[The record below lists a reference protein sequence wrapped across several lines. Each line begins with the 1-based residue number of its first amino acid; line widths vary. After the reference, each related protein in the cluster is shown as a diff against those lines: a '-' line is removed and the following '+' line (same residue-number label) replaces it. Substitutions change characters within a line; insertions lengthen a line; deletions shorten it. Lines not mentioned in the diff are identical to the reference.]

1 MGPIVSERAP
11 FEKPSND
18 ARGLARRLKETL
30 ARSVPRVSLA
40 APRNFWQCSWP
51 MDALRVRGTGKP
63 LVGKVRI
70 SGAKNAALPI
80 LCATLLSDGA
90 SRLRNV
96 PRLRDMET
104 TSALLRFLG
113 RDVTFEAPEIHVAA
127 GSDVRPEAP
136 YELVKQMRAS
146 VLVLGPL
153 VARFGRAK
161 VSLPGGCAIG
171 ARPIDQHLKG
181 LEAMGCSIKLER
193 GYVIAEGP
201 GGGGRLKAA
210 EVYFDL
216 PTVTGTENLMMAAA
230 LAKGRTTLV
239 NCAREPEIEELG
251 RILNKMGAEV
261 DGAGTDVI
269 HIVGAEPGALAP
281 FDHAIIPDRIEAGTY
296 MVAAAMVEGGDVVLE
311 NAELSDLEALSQK
324 LRAAGVS
331 ITTEAQTIRVRRTGP
346 LRAVNIT
353 TAPHPGFP
361 TDMQAQFLALMCLA
375 KGESVI
381 TETIFE
387 NRFMHVPELQR
398 MGATIALRG
407 NTAVVQGVS
416 KLYGASVMATDL
428 RASASLVLAGLAT
441 DEETEVRRVYH
452 LDRGYEQIE
461 DKLAGLGATVERVKG
476 AEA

>member
-1 MGPIVSERAP
+1 
-11 FEKPSND
+11 
-18 ARGLARRLKETL
+18 
-30 ARSVPRVSLA
+30 
-40 APRNFWQCSWP
+40 
-51 MDALRVRGTGKP
+51 MDAIRVRGGRP
-63 LVGKVRI
+63 LRGSVRI

-90 SRLRNV
+90 SKLRNV
-96 PRLRDMET
+96 PDLRDIT
-104 TSALLRFLG
+104 TTAALLRFLG
-113 RDVTFEAPEIHVAA
+113 RHVDVAAPTVSVAA

-181 LEAMGCSIKLER
+181 LEAMGCKITLEH
-193 GYVIAEGP
+193 GYVVAEGP
-201 GGGGRLKAA
+201 NGGGRLKGA

-239 NCAREPEIEELG
+239 NCAREPEVEELA

-269 HIVGAEPGALAP
+269 HVTGVEPGQLAP

-296 MVAAAMVEGGDVVLE
+296 MVAGAIHEGGEVLLE
-311 NAELSDLEALSQK
+311 GAELGDMEPLVAK
-324 LRAAGVS
+324 LRAAGVDVES
-331 ITTEAQTIRVRRTGP
+331 EGQNVRVARRKGLKP
-346 LRAVNIT
+346 VQVT

-361 TDMQAQFLALMCLA
+361 TDMQAQFLVLMCFA

-387 NRFMHVPELQR
+387 NRFMHVPELHR
-398 MGATIALRG
+398 MGAKIALRG
-407 NTAVVQGVS
+407 NTAVVEGIER
-416 KLYGASVMATDL
+416 LYGASVMATDL
-428 RASASLVLAGLAT
+428 RASASLVIAGLAT
-441 DEETEVRRVYH
+441 PDETEVRRVYH
-452 LDRGYEQIE
+452 IDRGYEHIE
-461 DKLAGLGATVERVKG
+461 QKLRGLGADIERVKG
-476 AEA
+476 AES

>member
-1 MGPIVSERAP
+1 
-11 FEKPSND
+11 
-18 ARGLARRLKETL
+18 
-30 ARSVPRVSLA
+30 
-40 APRNFWQCSWP
+40 
-51 MDALRVRGTGKP
+51 
-63 LVGKVRI
+63 
-70 SGAKNAALPI
+70 
-80 LCATLLSDGA
+80 
-90 SRLRNV
+90 
-96 PRLRDMET
+96 
-104 TSALLRFLG
+104 
-113 RDVTFEAPEIHVAA
+113 
-127 GSDVRPEAP
+127 
-136 YELVKQMRAS
+136 

-181 LEAMGCSIKLER
+181 LEAMGCNIRLER

-201 GGGGRLKAA
+201 GKGGRLKGA
-210 EVYFDL
+210 EVVFDM

-239 NCAREPEIEELG
+239 NCAREPEVEELG

-261 DGAGTDVI
+261 NGAGTDVI
-269 HIVGAEPGALAP
+269 HIVGAEPGELAP

-296 MVAAAMVEGGDVVLE
+296 MVAAAMLDGGDVLLE
-311 NAELSDLEALSQK
+311 GAEMRDVEALATKMRQ
-324 LRAAGVS
+324 AGVEIAS
-331 ITTEAQTIRVRRTGP
+331 EGQNIRVRRSGP
-346 LRAVNIT
+346 LRAVNVT
-353 TAPHPGFP
+353 TNPHPGFP

-398 MGATIALRG
+398 MGASVVLRG
-407 NTAVVQGVS
+407 NSAVVQGVS

-428 RASASLVLAGLAT
+428 RASASLVIAGLVA
-441 DEETEVRRVYH
+441 DEETEIRRIYH

-461 DKLAGLGATVERVKG
+461 QKLAGLGADVQRVRG
-476 AEA
+476 AES